1 MELKKVFK
9 GSILSYHHMCRYYSG
24 FFFRHSLTLKY
35 DYYWRLDTHVK
46 FPCHIKEDPFLFLK
60 NKKKLY
66 GFTLTINEE
75 LNTMPTLWPKFK
87 NYFNLPRSN
96 QTDNSN
102 GLDFISKNNGDE
114 LKSLCV
120 FWNNF
125 EIASFS
131 IFRNKDYVDYFDYLD
146 KSGGF
151 YYERWGDAVI
161 HTYYA
166 LTRLKLNQIER
177 FKDIGYGHSGRY
189 NWPRDKAILKKCLKV
204 DDDEHLPNC
213 KKRWDDLQASKN

>member
-151 YYERWGDAVI
+151 YYERWGLFNNCFI
-161 HTYYA
+161 
-166 LTRLKLNQIER
+166 LLSIKIENKY
-177 FKDIGYGHSGRY
+177 FKNY
-189 NWPRDKAILKKCLKV
+189 NRRCTCSYLLHCFNA
-204 DDDEHLPNC
+204 
-213 KKRWDDLQASKN
+213 